1 MKFSNICMGCMAEK
15 GDLTQCPS
23 CGWVEGSEPE
33 SPQHLKPG
41 TLLQGKYLVGRALG
55 QGGFGITYLGW
66 DVNLKL
72 KLAIKEY
79 LPQDLASRTPGH
91 TQVSVY
97 TSQNYRD
104 QFEYGLEKFLQEAQ
118 TLAQFEGHPNIVSVR
133 DFFRE
138 NDTAYIV
145 MSYVEGITLKE
156 HLALSGNIMPV
167 DKALSIIMPVLDALV
182 AVHEVGILHRDISP
196 DNIFINRKGQVILI
210 DFGAARQSI
219 GEKGH
224 SLSVILKPGFAP
236 EEQHRSKGVQ
246 GPWTDIYAVAVTLY
260 RMITGQMPPES
271 LDRLVDDTLI
281 PPSGYGIALNVNQE
295 TAILKA
301 VAVRAE
307 DRFRTVRDFQRA
319 LMDEKFVA
327 ETQAGAHSSPSPTP
341 PPPPGTGGSFS
352 STPPPPPSSL
362 PGAKAAGRGQAPA
375 AAVDQPAAKSKPK
388 KGLQIALIIGA
399 TFGLLFVIL
408 IIAAIISDDS
418 DQAGGTELIYSVPG
432 DYSTIQEAIDGVA
445 AGSVVMIEP
454 GTYYENIDFKGKEL
468 TLMSTNP
475 DDYAIVESTIIDGGG
490 MGATVSIRN
499 GEGQS
504 ATLIGLHIAGGSG
517 GRESFD
523 FDENGTLTNA
533 NKYLG
538 GGILIMNG
546 SAPTIMQCIIR
557 DNYCTEVETGEGA
570 GGGITIAGNSSATIS
585 ANLIENNE
593 SDIGGGIV
601 VAYGSS
607 AVVRDNTISGNRSP
621 STGNEDNF
629 SGGVFVIYHST
640 ATVENNT
647 ITANT
652 SPFNVGGVMAMFNS
666 VVTVKGNTITLNSG
680 QSASCGVFVAGESD
694 ATIENNRINNN
705 ESAEMC
711 GGVIVSEVSTATIRN
726 NNIDDNNAK
735 ISGGIIVIGSSTVTI
750 DKNTIRSNLATSV
763 GGGILIIDKA
773 TATVTN
779 NILENNEAKETGG
792 AITVDYTSTL
802 NLDDPDSNQYSG
814 NKPKDIHRE

>member
-33 SPQHLKPG
+33 SPQHLQPG
-41 TLLQGKYLVGRALG
+41 TFLQGKYLVGRALG

-72 KLAIKEY
+72 RLAIKEY

-91 TQVSVY
+91 THVSVY

-156 HLALSGNIMPV
+156 HLTLSGNIIPV
-167 DKALSIIMPVLDALV
+167 DKAFSIIMPVLDALV

-224 SLSVILKPGFAP
+224 SMSVILKPGFAP

-260 RMITGQMPPES
+260 RMITGHMPPES

-281 PPSGYGIALNVNQE
+281 PPSGYGIALSADQE
-295 TAILKA
+295 AVILKA

-319 LMDEKFVA
+319 LMGEKSA
-327 ETQAGAHSSPSPTP
+327 GENQSGAHSSTSPAP
-341 PPPPGTGGSFS
+341 PPPPGTGGPS
-352 STPPPPPSSL
+352 SPTPPPASSL
-362 PGAKAAGRGQAPA
+362 SGAEEAGRGQAPV
-375 AAVDQPAAKSKPK
+375 AAVGQPAAKSKPQK
-388 KGLQIALIIGA
+388 ALQVALIIA
-399 TFGLLFVIL
+399 ASFGLLFVIL
-408 IIAAIISDDS
+408 VIAALISDDS
-418 DQAGGTELIYSVPG
+418 DQAGDTELIYSVPK
-432 DYSTIQEAIDGVA
+432 DYSTIQEAIDGAA
-445 AGSVVMIEP
+445 AGSVIIIEP

-468 TLMSTNP
+468 TLKSTNP

-490 MGATVSIRN
+490 KGSTVSIRN
-499 GEGQS
+499 GEGQG
-504 ATLIGLHIAGGSG
+504 ATLLGLHITGGSG

-533 NKYLG
+533 NEYLG

-546 SAPTIMQCIIR
+546 SAPTITQCIIR
-557 DNYCTEVETGEGA
+557 ENHSTEAETGEGA
-570 GGGITIAGNSSATIS
+570 GGGITIVANSSATIS
-585 ANLIENNE
+585 ANLIDSNE
-593 SDIGGGIV
+593 SDVGGGIV
-601 VAYGSS
+601 VAYNSS
-607 AVVRDNTISGNRSP
+607 AVVRDNTISNNRSP
-621 STGNEDNF
+621 STGNADNF
-629 SGGVFVIYHST
+629 SGGVFVIYNST

-652 SPFNVGGVMAMFNS
+652 SPYNVGGVMVMFNS

-711 GGVIVSEVSTATIRN
+711 GGVIVSEASTATVRN
-726 NNIDDNNAK
+726 NNIDDNKAE
-735 ISGGIIVIGSSTVTI
+735 ISGGVIVIDNSNVTI

-763 GGGILIIDKA
+763 GGGILVFDKA

-779 NILENNEAKETGG
+779 NILENNQAKETGG

>member
-1 MKFSNICMGCMAEK
+1 MEFSNICMGCMAEK

-66 DVNLKL
+66 DVNLKMR
-72 KLAIKEY
+72 LAIKEY

-138 NDTAYIV
+138 NDTAYLV

-156 HLALSGNIMPV
+156 HLALSGNILPV
-167 DKALSIIMPVLDALV
+167 DRALAIIMPVLDALV

-196 DNIFINRKGQVILI
+196 DNVFINRKGQVILI

-260 RMITGQMPPES
+260 CMITGHMPPES

-281 PPSGYGIALNVNQE
+281 PPSGYGIELSANQE
-295 TAILKA
+295 AAIMKA

-319 LMDEKFVA
+319 LIGEKFGE
-327 ETQAGAHSSPSPTP
+327 ETQAARYSSPSPTP
-341 PPPPGTGGSFS
+341 PPPP
-352 STPPPPPSSL
+352 PPL
-362 PGAKAAGRGQAPA
+362 IPGAGSAAQGQKPA
-375 AAVDQPAAKSKPK
+375 AAAAQPAAKSKPK
-388 KGLQIALIIGA
+388 KALQIALIIA
-399 TFGLLFVIL
+399 ASFGLLFVIL
-408 IIAAIISDDS
+408 VIAAIISDDS
-418 DQAGGTELIYSVPG
+418 DQADDTELIYSVPG
-432 DYSTIQEAIDGVA
+432 DYSTIQEAIDGAV
-445 AGSVVMIEP
+445 AGSVIVIEP

-468 TLMSTNP
+468 TLKSTNP
-475 DDYAIVESTIIDGGG
+475 DDYATVESTIIDGGG
-490 MGATVSIRN
+490 NGSTVSIRN
-499 GEGQS
+499 GEGQG
-504 ATLIGLHIAGGSG
+504 TILMGLHITGGSG

-523 FDENGTLTNA
+523 FDENGALTNA
-533 NKYLG
+533 NEYLG

-546 SAPTIMQCIIR
+546 SAPTITQCIIR
-557 DNYCTEVETGEGA
+557 ENYSTEAETGEGV
-570 GGGITIAGNSSATIS
+570 GGGITIVANSSATIS
-585 ANLIENNE
+585 ANLIDGNE
-593 SDIGGGIV
+593 SDVGGGIV
-601 VAYGSS
+601 VAYNSS

-621 STGNEDNF
+621 STGNADNF
-629 SGGVFVIYHST
+629 SGGVFVIYDST

-652 SPFNVGGVMAMFNS
+652 SPYNVGGVMVMFNS

-711 GGVIVSEVSTATIRN
+711 GGVIVSEASTATVRN
-726 NNIDDNNAK
+726 NNIDDNKAE
-735 ISGGIIVIGSSTVTI
+735 ISGGVIVIDNSSVTI

-763 GGGILIIDKA
+763 GGGILIFDKA

-779 NILENNEAKETGG
+779 NILEYNEAKETGG

>member
-1 MKFSNICMGCMAEK
+1 MEFSNICMGCMAEK

-72 KLAIKEY
+72 RLAIKEY

-104 QFEYGLEKFLQEAQ
+104 QFEYGLQKFLQEAQ

-156 HLALSGNIMPV
+156 HLALSSNIIPV
-167 DKALSIIMPVLDALV
+167 DKALAIIMPVLDALV
-182 AVHEVGILHRDISP
+182 AVHEVDILHRDISP

-281 PPSGYGIALNVNQE
+281 PPSGYGIALSANQE
-295 TAILKA
+295 AAILKA

-319 LMDEKFVA
+319 LMGEKLA
-327 ETQAGAHSSPSPTP
+327 EETQAGAPSSPSPTP
-341 PPPPGTGGSFS
+341 PPPPGTGKQSTP
-352 STPPPPPSSL
+352 TPPPPPSSL
-362 PGAKAAGRGQAPA
+362 PGAEAVGRGQAPVA
-375 AAVDQPAAKSKPK
+375 AAAQSAAKSKPK
-388 KGLQIALIIGA
+388 KALQIALIVGA
-399 TFGLLFVIL
+399 AFGFLFVIL

-418 DQAGGTELIYSVPG
+418 DQAGSTELIYSVPG
-432 DYSTIQEAIDGVA
+432 DYSTIQEAIDGAA
-445 AGSVVMIEP
+445 AGSVIIIEP

-468 TLMSTNP
+468 TLKSTNP

-490 MGATVSIRN
+490 KGSTVSIRN
-499 GEGQS
+499 GEGQG
-504 ATLIGLHIAGGSG
+504 ATLMGLHITGGSG

-533 NKYLG
+533 NEYLG

-546 SAPTIMQCIIR
+546 SAPTITQCIIR
-557 DNYCTEVETGEGA
+557 ENYSTEAETGEGA
-570 GGGITIAGNSSATIS
+570 GGGITIVGNSSATIS
-585 ANLIENNE
+585 ANLIDSNE
-593 SDIGGGIV
+593 SDVGGGIV
-601 VAYGSS
+601 VAYNSS

-621 STGNEDNF
+621 STGNADNF
-629 SGGVFVIYHST
+629 SGGVFVIYNST

-652 SPFNVGGVMAMFNS
+652 SPFNVGGVMVMFNS

-705 ESAEMC
+705 ESSEMC
-711 GGVIVSEVSTATIRN
+711 GGVIVSEFSTATVRN
-726 NNIDDNNAK
+726 NNIDDNKAK
-735 ISGGIIVIGSSTVTI
+735 LSGGVIVIDNSNVTI

-779 NILENNEAKETGG
+779 NILENNQAKETGG

-814 NKPKDIHRE
+814 NKPKDIHRM

>member
-1 MKFSNICMGCMAEK
+1 MAEK

-72 KLAIKEY
+72 RLAIKEY
-79 LPQDLASRTPGH
+79 LPQDLASRSPGH

-104 QFEYGLEKFLQEAQ
+104 QFEYGLQKFLQEAQ

-156 HLALSGNIMPV
+156 HLALSGDKLPV
-167 DKALSIIMPVLDALV
+167 DKALAIIMPVLDALV

-281 PPSGYGIALNVNQE
+281 PPSGYGIVLSADQE
-295 TAILKA
+295 AAILKA

-319 LMDEKFVA
+319 LMGEKPA
-327 ETQAGAHSSPSPTP
+327 EETQAATYSSPFPPP
-341 PPPPGTGGSFS
+341 PPPPGTGMAS
-352 STPPPPPSSL
+352 SSKTPPPPPPVL
-362 PGAKAAGRGQAPA
+362 GAESVGQGQNPA
-375 AAVDQPAAKSKPK
+375 AAASGPVAKSKPK
-388 KGLQIALIIGA
+388 KALQIALIIA
-399 TFGLLFVIL
+399 ASFGLLFVIL
-408 IIAAIISDDS
+408 VIAAIISDDS
-418 DQAGGTELIYSVPG
+418 DQDGGEELTYSVPG
-432 DYSTIQEAIDGVA
+432 EYSTIQEAIDGAA
-445 AGSVVMIEP
+445 AGSIVIIEP

-468 TLMSTNP
+468 TLKSTNP
-475 DDYAIVESTIIDGGG
+475 DDYTIVESTIIDGGG
-490 MGATVSIRN
+490 NGPTISIRN
-499 GEGQS
+499 GEGQG
-504 ATLIGLHIAGGSG
+504 AILMGLHITGGSG

-533 NKYLG
+533 NEYLG

-546 SAPTIMQCIIR
+546 SAPTITQCIISE
-557 DNYCTEVETGEGA
+557 NYSTEAETGEGA
-570 GGGITIAGNSSATIS
+570 GGGITIVGNSSATIS
-585 ANLIENNE
+585 ANLIDSNE
-593 SDIGGGIV
+593 SDVGGGIV
-601 VAYGSS
+601 VAYNSS

-621 STGNEDNF
+621 STGNADNF
-629 SGGVFVIYHST
+629 SGGVFVIYNST

-647 ITANT
+647 ITTNT
-652 SPFNVGGVMAMFNS
+652 SPFNVGGVMVMFNS
-666 VVTVKGNTITLNSG
+666 VVTVKGNTITFNSG

-705 ESAEMC
+705 ESTEMC
-711 GGVIVSEVSTATIRN
+711 GGVIVSESSTATIRN
-726 NNIDDNNAK
+726 NNIDDNKANL
-735 ISGGIIVIGSSTVTI
+735 SGGIIVIDNSNVTI
-750 DKNTIRSNLATSV
+750 DNNTIRSNLATSV
-763 GGGILIIDKA
+763 GGGILIIDRA

-779 NILENNEAKETGG
+779 NILENNQAKETGG

>member
-1 MKFSNICMGCMAEK
+1 MGCMAEK

-41 TLLQGKYLVGRALG
+41 TILQGKYLVGRALG

-72 KLAIKEY
+72 RLAIKEY

-156 HLALSGNIMPV
+156 HLALSGNIILV

-196 DNIFINRKGQVILI
+196 DNIFINHKGQVILI

-281 PPSGYGIALNVNQE
+281 PPSGYGIALSADQE
-295 TAILKA
+295 AAILKA

-319 LMDEKFVA
+319 LMGEKLA
-327 ETQAGAHSSPSPTP
+327 GETQAGAHSSPSPTP
-341 PPPPGTGGSFS
+341 PPPPGTVGPS
-352 STPPPPPSSL
+352 SPTPPPPSSL
-362 PGAKAAGRGQAPA
+362 SGAEEAVRGQAPV
-375 AAVDQPAAKSKPK
+375 AAVGQPAAKSKPK
-388 KGLQIALIIGA
+388 KALQVALIIA
-399 TFGLLFVIL
+399 ASFGLLFVIL
-408 IIAAIISDDS
+408 IIATIISDDS
-418 DQAGGTELIYSVPG
+418 DQAGNTEPTYSVPG
-432 DYSTIQEAIDGVA
+432 DYSTIQEAIEAAA
-445 AGSVVMIEP
+445 AGSVITIEP

-468 TLMSTNP
+468 TLKSINP

-490 MGATVSIRN
+490 KGSTVSIRN
-499 GEGQS
+499 GEGQGT
-504 ATLIGLHIAGGSG
+504 TLMGLHITGGTG

-533 NKYLG
+533 NEYLG

-546 SAPTIMQCIIR
+546 SAPTITQCIIR
-557 DNYCTEVETGEGA
+557 ENYSTEAETGEGG
-570 GGGITIAGNSSATIS
+570 GGGITIVANSSATIS
-585 ANLIENNE
+585 ANLIDSNE
-593 SDIGGGIV
+593 SDVGGGIV
-601 VAYGSS
+601 VAYNSS
-607 AVVRDNTISGNRSP
+607 AVVRDNTISNNRSP
-621 STGNEDNF
+621 STGNADNF
-629 SGGVFVIYHST
+629 SGGVFVIYNST

-652 SPFNVGGVMAMFNS
+652 SPYNVGGVMVMFNS

-711 GGVIVSEVSTATIRN
+711 GGVIVSEASTATVRN
-726 NNIDDNNAK
+726 NNIDDNKAE
-735 ISGGIIVIGSSTVTI
+735 ISGGVIVIDNSNVTI
-750 DKNTIRSNLATSV
+750 DKNTIRSNLASSV

-779 NILENNEAKETGG
+779 NILENNTAKETGG